1 MSEGQTDVLSPA
13 AFIPEPQP
21 EFGHSLAAAIQAH
34 YSPSLAQL
42 VPAHTLTRLA
52 LLTGHLPQALTA
64 FWGFELPM
72 NMAES
77 SSDFLICLHQADV
90 CHQVFQREP
99 GLQAIIP
106 EPLYSRLQALIRQW
120 TDPAD
125 PTGQL
130 ISNIWLEYDYDRMQA
145 GQFHPSFFY
154 GPKGNVHSLA
164 VLMTS
169 QQIMTQL
176 APDGLPDG
184 TYRMLARCMTMLAVR
199 GGVSQ
204 IGRMLARAENSLRIF
219 IQQIP
224 TQGIL
229 PYLHRIAYPHADHP
243 VLVAQLD
250 CCYQFASTVD
260 LDIDITSQVGGQL
273 GLECY
278 FATTEQAL
286 FFLVNLVNQGL
297 CRADKY
303 QLLHNHMQQLSD
315 TADEQWVPFF
325 SHVKLGFHPE
335 KGFNSKV
342 YLGYV
347 TPDMAP
353 FVIQTRPIAT
363 P

>member
-1 MSEGQTDVLSPA
+1 MSQGQADVLSPA

-21 EFGHSLAAAIQAH
+21 DFGHSLAEAIQAH
-34 YSPSLAQL
+34 YSPTLAQL
-42 VPAHTLTRLA
+42 VPAHTLARLA
-52 LLTGHLPQALTA
+52 LLTSYLPQALTT

-72 NMAES
+72 SNAEA
-77 SSDFLICLHQADV
+77 SSDFLICLHQADI
-90 CHQVFQREP
+90 CHQVLQREP
-99 GLQAIIP
+99 GLRAIIP
-106 EPLYSRLQALIRQW
+106 EPLYTRLLALVRHWI
-120 TDPAD
+120 DPAD
-125 PTGQL
+125 RMGQL
-130 ISNIWLEYDYDRMQA
+130 ISNIWLEYDYDRMKL
-145 GQFHPSFFY
+145 GQFCPSFFY

-164 VLMTS
+164 VLMAS

-176 APDGLPDG
+176 APDGLSDG

-204 IGRMLARAENSLRIF
+204 IGRMLARAENSLRVF

-224 TQGIL
+224 PQGIL
-229 PYLHRIAYPHADHP
+229 PYLQRIDYPHANHP
-243 VLVAQLD
+243 TLVAQLD
-250 CCYQFASTVD
+250 RCYQFASTVD
-260 LDIDITSQVGGQL
+260 LDIDIADRVGSQL

-286 FFLVNLVNQGL
+286 LFLADLVNQGL

-303 QLLHNHMQQLSD
+303 QLLHNHVHQLLD

-325 SHVKLGFHPE
+325 SHIKLGFHPD
-335 KGFNSKV
+335 KGFSSKV

-347 TPDMAP
+347 TPGMAP
-353 FVIQTRPIAT
+353 FVIQTKPIQI